1 MKNIVVL
8 SEVLILLLFP
18 FTLHTFILH
27 TRIVVESPS
36 FSWIFFNIFFLAQMW
51 ISVVFKAPFPFCFFN
66 VTVSLFWEAMGDDG
80 MSSMNVAKPR
90 GCTQL
95 LANVARSLSFVVGF
109 FHWEFS
115 CIFTF
120 WGLSTVTILQS
131 IWPPYIWKSN
141 PLCIHFAKRN
151 RLSSGVCFLVI
162 LHAVTC
168 KVGQHMSTTFGALWT
183 MESYRRNG
191 AQNHRLLRI
200 MGMPPCQKML
210 FNTFDGW
217 QFLFFLVC
225 YLSLQV
231 TPSICY
237 LPYIIQRLN
246 MYWERCEHEYQ
257 LLCWFGKSVL
267 MFSSTLYVEHGMDV

>member
-1 MKNIVVL
+1 
-8 SEVLILLLFP
+8 
-18 FTLHTFILH
+18 
-27 TRIVVESPS
+27 
-36 FSWIFFNIFFLAQMW
+36 
-51 ISVVFKAPFPFCFFN
+51 
-66 VTVSLFWEAMGDDG
+66 MGDDG
-80 MSSMNVAKPR
+80 MSPR

-115 CIFTF
+115 SIFTF

-141 PLCIHFAKRN
+141 PLCIHFPKRN
-151 RLSSGVCFLVI
+151 RLSSGVCFLAI

-168 KVGQHMSTTFGALWT
+168 KVGQHMSTTFGALWI
-183 MESYRRNG
+183 MESYRRNA

-217 QFLFFLVC
+217 QFLFFFLVC

-231 TPSICY
+231 TPSIYY
-237 LPYIIQRLN
+237 LSYIIQRLN
-246 MYWERCEHEYQ
+246 MYWKGVSTSTNCCVGLESQ
-257 LLCWFGKSVL
+257 CWCFRAHCMLNMAGTSRFAGICRG
-267 MFSSTLYVEHGMDV
+267 FSFSKPMSFSIHAGFTFCIHHVSWILFCVDK